1 MIMQSSRKWKDITG
15 IYGGIKMFGI
25 VKESGQKRTQEIKNM
40 QLNEKLINAEANID
54 YLSMMSG
61 IDMPAGESSEEV
73 LNQEEGE
80 GNE

>member
-1 MIMQSSRKWKDITG
+1 MFNVVKDD
-15 IYGGIKMFGI
+15 K
-25 VKESGQKRTQEIKNM
+25 KKRAQEIQNM
-40 QLNEKLINAEANID
+40 KLREKLINAEANID

-61 IDMPAGESSEEV
+61 IDMPAGDNGEA

>member
-1 MIMQSSRKWKDITG
+1 MFNVVKDD
-15 IYGGIKMFGI
+15 K
-25 VKESGQKRTQEIKNM
+25 KKRAQEIQNM
-40 QLNEKLINAEANID
+40 KLREKLINAEANID

-61 IDMPAGESSEEV
+61 IDMPAGESSEEA

>member
-1 MIMQSSRKWKDITG
+1 
-15 IYGGIKMFGI
+15 MFGI

>member
-1 MIMQSSRKWKDITG
+1 
-15 IYGGIKMFGI
+15 MFGI

-40 QLNEKLINAEANID
+40 QLYEKLINAEANID
-54 YLSMMSG
+54 YLSMISG
-61 IDMPAGESSEEV
+61 VDMPAGESSEEA

>member
-1 MIMQSSRKWKDITG
+1 
-15 IYGGIKMFGI
+15 MFGI

-61 IDMPAGESSEEV
+61 IGMPAGESSEEV

>member
-1 MIMQSSRKWKDITG
+1 
-15 IYGGIKMFGI
+15 MFGI

-54 YLSMMSG
+54 YLSMISG

>member
-1 MIMQSSRKWKDITG
+1 
-15 IYGGIKMFGI
+15 MFGI

-40 QLNEKLINAEANID
+40 QLHEKLINAEANID

-61 IDMPAGESSEEV
+61 IDMPAGESSEEA

>member
-1 MIMQSSRKWKDITG
+1 MFNVVKDD
-15 IYGGIKMFGI
+15 K
-25 VKESGQKRTQEIKNM
+25 KKRAQEIQNM
-40 QLNEKLINAEANID
+40 KLREKLINEEANID

-61 IDMPAGESSEEV
+61 IDMPAGDNGEA

>member
-1 MIMQSSRKWKDITG
+1 
-15 IYGGIKMFGI
+15 MFGI
-25 VKESGQKRTQEIKNM
+25 VIKEDGQKRIQEIKNM
-40 QLNEKLINAEANID
+40 QLREKLINAEANID

-61 IDMPAGESSEEV
+61 INMPAGDSNEEA

>member
-1 MIMQSSRKWKDITG
+1 
-15 IYGGIKMFGI
+15 MFGI

-40 QLNEKLINAEANID
+40 QLREKLINAEANID

-61 IDMPAGESSEEV
+61 IDMPAGKSSEEA